1 MFSFSTPIPV
11 LFHKASPSEIVSP
24 IDIDF
29 LNLLDEPPFEVLEL
43 ESPIISQEPILENAN
58 VHLFEKKCI

>member
-1 MFSFSTPIPV
+1 MLPEQCGIPICFYFVHLGACIPV

-43 ESPIISQEPILENAN
+43 DSPIIS
-58 VHLFEKKCI
+58 